1 MMRASPGFIGGRLR
15 EARESRG
22 LTGTSLAQIVG
33 VSRQAVSQYESG
45 QSSPSPEVLG
55 RLASTLNLPVR
66 FFSEPLTPEEEAS
79 KANATL
85 FWRSMSAATATSR
98 LIGKRRLLWAIN
110 IANYLA
116 ESVEYPPLN
125 LPPLQLSP
133 ADPNSLTTSA
143 IEDAASYVREY
154 WSINDLPV
162 GNVAWLLENNGI
174 MVVRTSLESDRLDS
188 ASIPQTDTGRPFI
201 ILNTNK
207 ASAVRSRFDA
217 AHELGHILL
226 HRNVPENHLAAAS
239 TFKLM
244 ESQAHRFA
252 ASFLLPEQPFARDFD
267 VQKLEVRRMLE
278 ALQILK
284 SKWRVSIAAMIHRA
298 SELRMLSDEQQRRLW
313 RGMSSR
319 GWRRREPYDDEWD
332 PEEPQL
338 LKRSVELLVSELGL
352 SRAVIRMDLP
362 YSRSDIEDI
371 VGLSPGYLSDEPP
384 SVHMVSPRTR
394 GAQRQSERSAKNAT
408 ITPFHPN
415 RGRR

>member
-1 MMRASPGFIGGRLR
+1 
-15 EARESRG
+15 
-22 LTGTSLAQIVG
+22 
-33 VSRQAVSQYESG
+33 
-45 QSSPSPEVLG
+45 
-55 RLASTLNLPVR
+55 
-66 FFSEPLTPEEEAS
+66 
-79 KANATL
+79 
-85 FWRSMSAATATSR
+85 
-98 LIGKRRLLWAIN
+98 
-110 IANYLA
+110 
-116 ESVEYPPLN
+116 
-125 LPPLQLSP
+125 
-133 ADPNSLTTSA
+133 
-143 IEDAASYVREY
+143 
-154 WSINDLPV
+154 
-162 GNVAWLLENNGI
+162 
-174 MVVRTSLESDRLDS
+174 
-188 ASIPQTDTGRPFI
+188 
-201 ILNTNK
+201 
-207 ASAVRSRFDA
+207 
-217 AHELGHILL
+217 
-226 HRNVPENHLAAAS
+226 
-239 TFKLM
+239 
-244 ESQAHRFA
+244 
-252 ASFLLPEQPFARDFD
+252 
-267 VQKLEVRRMLE
+267 MLE

>member
-1 MMRASPGFIGGRLR
+1 
-15 EARESRG
+15 
-22 LTGTSLAQIVG
+22 
-33 VSRQAVSQYESG
+33 
-45 QSSPSPEVLG
+45 
-55 RLASTLNLPVR
+55 
-66 FFSEPLTPEEEAS
+66 
-79 KANATL
+79 
-85 FWRSMSAATATSR
+85 MSAATATSR

-110 IANYLA
+110 IAKYLA

-133 ADPNSLTTSA
+133 ADPYRLTTSA

-154 WSINDLPV
+154 WRINDLPV
-162 GNVAWLLENNGI
+162 GNLVWLLENNGI

-188 ASIPQTDTGRPFI
+188 ASIPQTDSRRPFI

-207 ASAVRSRFDA
+207 ASAVRSRLDA

-226 HRNVPENHLAAAS
+226 HKNVSKNHLATAS

-244 ESQAHRFA
+244 ESQAYRFA
-252 ASFLLPEQPFARDFD
+252 ASFLLPEQQFARDFD

-319 GWRRREPYDDEWD
+319 GWRRREPYDDDWE

-352 SRAVIRMDLP
+352 SRAVIRMALP

-384 SVHMVSPRTR
+384 SVHMVRPRTR
-394 GAQRQSERSAKNAT
+394 GVQRQSERSAKNAT